1 MALNGRK
8 RPTGAKRAMAIV
20 EAAKMPHADV
30 ARVHRMARGDEDAT
44 REVIYAHLDPL
55 FCFVRR
61 RIGGSIEDAE
71 EIAQDTLLTAC
82 EMGLTYDGSCSVTTW
97 LCSFA
102 RLRISDFLAREGRQ
116 KRIPKEMLV
125 RIDDESKNALRLAR
139 DPDADLEQIVDQM
152 DRVKMVQALLDTLT
166 SEQREAMTMRYV
178 EEFSVAEIARIMGRS
193 EKAVERL
200 LERAKE
206 KPRKEMLRW
215 LGEAE
220 FRLLCLSLLT
230 I

>member
-1 MALNGRK
+1 
-8 RPTGAKRAMAIV
+8 MAIV
-20 EAAKMPHADV
+20 EAAKPPHADV
-30 ARVHRMARGDEDAT
+30 ARVHRMARGDEEAT
-44 REVIYAHLDPL
+44 REVMDAHLDPL

-82 EMGLTYDGSCSVTTW
+82 EIGLTYEGSCSVTTW
-97 LCSFA
+97 LCSLA
-102 RLRISDFLAREGRQ
+102 RLRISDFLAREGRL
-116 KRIPKEMLV
+116 KRVPKEMLV

-152 DRVKMVQALLDTLT
+152 DRVTMVQALLDTLT
-166 SEQREAMTMRYV
+166 PEQREAMTMRYV
-178 EEFSVAEIARIMGRS
+178 EGFSVAEIARIMGRS

-215 LGEAE
+215 LGKAE
-220 FRLLCLSLLT
+220 FRMICLSLLT